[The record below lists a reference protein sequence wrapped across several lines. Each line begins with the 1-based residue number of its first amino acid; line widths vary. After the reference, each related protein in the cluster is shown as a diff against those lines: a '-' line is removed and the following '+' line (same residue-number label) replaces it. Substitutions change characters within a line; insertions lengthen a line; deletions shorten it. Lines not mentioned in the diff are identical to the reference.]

1 MENYEENDDLQLV
14 IDEEYEKKVIEK
26 QRAIQKELKERLQA
40 EYVSAKLFTELYE
53 NFSEE

>member
-14 IDEEYEKKVIEK
+14 INEEYEKKVIEK
-26 QRAIQKELKERLQA
+26 QRVIQKELKERLQA
-40 EYVSAKLFTELYE
+40 EYVSAKLFTGLYE